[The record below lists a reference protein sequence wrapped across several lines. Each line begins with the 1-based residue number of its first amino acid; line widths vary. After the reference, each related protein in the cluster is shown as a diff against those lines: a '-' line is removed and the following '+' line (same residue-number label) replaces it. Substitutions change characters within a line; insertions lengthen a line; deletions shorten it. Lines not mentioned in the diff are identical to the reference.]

1 MGVITLKV
9 ANIQE
14 GNKAYLK
21 TAMRK
26 LIYLFTK
33 ILGRDEGGSLLEM
46 FKTRSVCHSLFEYMF
61 RDYRKHRKH

>member
-26 LIYLFTK
+26 TIHLFTK

-46 FKTRSVCHSLFEYMF
+46 FKNTIGVSFTVRVHV
-61 RDYRKHRKH
+61 